1 MRLALIVNAV
11 VLATTILA
19 AVFAYLLNKLNRS

>member
-11 VLATTILA
+11 VLATAILA